1 VFTDEMTGGLNVERD
16 PSQPSSPVPFIG
28 RIPAGGRR
36 HVDYP
41 DAGSRRHPVGPVGGR
56 IGDPMTP
63 RVRGRDAELDA
74 IDARLR
80 AVREGTGGIVVV
92 TGASG
97 AGKSTL
103 LNEVHRRAELMGI
116 EVYSGVAD
124 QTAQIIPL
132 DPLLGALLHHPRSPL
147 DAGELR
153 RLSQLPDQRFWLLQA
168 LQDQLETAAM
178 SGPLLVSIDDL
189 QWADQ
194 ATLAAVGVLPPR
206 LAAHAVLWVFTAR
219 YANAS
224 PTTRHTVER
233 LCGAGA
239 ERLVLGALDEA
250 AVVRVTRDILA
261 AMPGEDVLHV
271 VRRAR
276 GQPFLLVELLRGL
289 RDEGLTSC
297 DNGVLRL
304 NTTKLPQRFR
314 DSIADQLHRLSD
326 PARDLVD
333 MASMLGRG
341 FSVEQ
346 LADLLQASVPE
357 LVAPLREALQAELLV
372 EAGSALRF
380 RHDLI
385 REAVEANLPAALGHA
400 LRRRAVNAMLAHGA
414 PPAEVAASV
423 LMIART
429 GDLASAD
436 LLARASA
443 ELAHA
448 APADA
453 ARLADRALKLTPYGR
468 PERPARIVSAMS
480 RFVAAGAVQ
489 EARHLADTV
498 LSGVVEPLDEAGARL
513 RLAWLSLQYCGP
525 DVVEQT
531 QRALTLP
538 DLPTALRIEL
548 SALQSHGYAM
558 SGDPRGGS
566 DPAERALHESARFR
580 DPDSRVAALTA
591 ATGDAL
597 VHGRR
602 VEALRLSEEAVALR
616 PFQRSARDVWVP
628 DCWRSLLLAC
638 LARIDEA
645 IELSDAGLS
654 ESRREGP
661 PINVRVWMM
670 CRARYLWAAG
680 RLDEA
685 QAEAEAV
692 LEMTDDLGPGGYVTA
707 IAHYLLGRIGLR
719 TGDRVLLSRAAREA
733 RQMASENSGLL
744 RQHGLWL
751 SALITDTNVA
761 DSAGAPAA
769 ELAAQAFAPFGSDR
783 PQLVSARQHDDVV
796 AFARLAVAGSR
807 PEAAEPVVD
816 RMTQHAADDPG
827 FPYLAAAARH
837 SRALLDGDVTAM
849 RDTLALYEGTP
860 YVLPQADAYV
870 DAARM
875 VASTHPAGAVEYL
888 ERALSAYSAVGAER
902 DAARAR
908 KALGDLGVRRR
919 RTSPPR
925 QGWLGLTSSEL
936 KVVRLVAAG
945 ATNREAADEL
955 FLSPHT
961 VSSHLRHAFTKLRI
975 RSRVELARVV
985 AEQDGMNRADSPG
998 RSDVL

>member
-1 VFTDEMTGGLNVERD
+1 M
-16 PSQPSSPVPFIG
+16 
-28 RIPAGGRR
+28 
-36 HVDYP
+36 
-41 DAGSRRHPVGPVGGR
+41 
-56 IGDPMTP
+56 
-63 RVRGRDAELDA
+63 
-74 IDARLR
+74 
-80 AVREGTGGIVVV
+80 
-92 TGASG
+92 
-97 AGKSTL
+97 
-103 LNEVHRRAELMGI
+103 
-116 EVYSGVAD
+116 
-124 QTAQIIPL
+124 
-132 DPLLGALLHHPRSPL
+132 
-147 DAGELR
+147 
-153 RLSQLPDQRFWLLQA
+153 
-168 LQDQLETAAM
+168 
-178 SGPLLVSIDDL
+178 
-189 QWADQ
+189 
-194 ATLAAVGVLPPR
+194 LPPR

-219 YANAS
+219 HTDTS
-224 PTTRHTVER
+224 PMSRRTVDR

-239 ERLVLGALDEA
+239 EQLVLSALDDA
-250 AVVRVTRDILA
+250 AVVEVTQDMLA
-261 AMPGEDVLHV
+261 ATPGEDVLDV
-271 VRRAR
+271 VRRAH

-289 RDEGLTSC
+289 RDEGLMSC
-297 DNGVLRL
+297 DNGVLSL
-304 NTTKLPQRFR
+304 KSSELPQRFR
-314 DSIADQLHRLSD
+314 DSITGQLDRLSD
-326 PARDLVD
+326 PARDLVE
-333 MASMLGRG
+333 MASVLGHG

-346 LADLLQASVPE
+346 LAELLQTPVPE

-372 EAGSALRF
+372 EAGSELRF

-385 REAVEANLPAALGHA
+385 REAVGASLPTTLGHA

-414 PPAEVAASV
+414 PPAEVAALV
-423 LMIART
+423 FMIART

-453 ARLADRALKLTPYGR
+453 ARLADRALTLTPYGR

-480 RFVAAGAVQ
+480 LFVAAGAVQ

-498 LSGVVEPLDEAGARL
+498 LNGVVEPVDEARARL
-513 RLAWLSLQYCGP
+513 GLAWLSMQYSGP

-531 QRALTLP
+531 QRALTQP

-566 DPAERALHESARFR
+566 APAERALHESARFR

-597 VHGRR
+597 VHGRW
-602 VEALRLSEEAVALR
+602 VDALRLSEEAVALR
-616 PFQRSARDVWVP
+616 PFQRSARGVWVP
-628 DCWRSLLLAC
+628 DCWRSLLLMC

-645 IELSDAGLS
+645 IELSDAGLR
-654 ESRREGP
+654 ESRCEGP
-661 PINVRVWMM
+661 AINVRVWMM

-719 TGDRVLLSRAAREA
+719 TGDRLLLSRAAREA
-733 RQMASENSGLL
+733 RTMALEKSGLL
-744 RQHGLWL
+744 RQHGRWL
-751 SALITDTNVA
+751 SALVTDAGSA
-761 DSAGAPAA
+761 DSAGWPAV
-769 ELAAQAFAPFGSDR
+769 ELAAEAFAPFGSDR

-796 AFARLAVAGSR
+796 AFARLAVAAGR
-807 PEAAEPVVD
+807 PEAAESVVG
-816 RMTQHAADDPG
+816 RMTQHAADDPD
-827 FPYLAAAARH
+827 FPYLAAAVRH
-837 SRALLDGDVTAM
+837 SRALLEGDVPGM
-849 RDTLALYEGTP
+849 RDALALYEGTP
-860 YVLPQADAYV
+860 YVLPQADAYA

-875 VASTHPAGAVEYL
+875 VASTQPADAVEYL
-888 ERALSAYSAVGAER
+888 ERALSAYSAAGAER
-902 DAARAR
+902 DAARTR
-908 KALGDLGVRRR
+908 KSLGDLGVRRR

-985 AEQDGMNRADSPG
+985 AEQDGANRAGSPG
-998 RSDVL
+998 RSDASVL